1 MQYDKGASRKWRE
14 RRREGLDMDA
24 MIWLAVMIILIV
36 IEIITVGLTTIWFAG
51 GALAAMF
58 VSALG
63 GGTVLQIVV
72 FLAVSFVL
80 LIFTRP
86 LVMKCITSKRVKTNY
101 EGIIG
106 KIVKITQ
113 DVDNINGTGCA
124 VVNGQEWTA
133 RAADDDSRIAAGSLA
148 KVVNISGVKLIVE
161 QYEEEI
167 TV

>member
-1 MQYDKGASRKWRE
+1 
-14 RRREGLDMDA
+14 MDA
-24 MIWLAVMIILIV
+24 MVWLAVMIILIV

-51 GALAAMF
+51 GAIVAMI

-63 GGTVLQIVV
+63 GGTVLQISM

-80 LIFTRP
+80 VVFTRP
-86 LVMKCITSKRVKTNY
+86 IALKYITSKRVKTNY

-106 KIVKITQ
+106 KIVRITQ

-124 VVNGQEWTA
+124 VVNGQEWTV
-133 RAADDDSRIAAGSLA
+133 RAADDDSKIAMGSLA

-161 QYEEEI
+161 QYEEEM

>member
-1 MQYDKGASRKWRE
+1 
-14 RRREGLDMDA
+14 MDA
-24 MIWLAVMIILIV
+24 MVWLAVMIILIV

-51 GALAAMF
+51 GALVAMF

-63 GGTVLQIVV
+63 GGIILQIAV

-86 LVMKCITSKRVKTNY
+86 IVLKYISTKRVKTNY

-106 KIVKITQ
+106 KIVRITQ

-124 VVNGQEWTA
+124 VVNGQEWTV
-133 RAADDDSRIAAGSLA
+133 RANEDNSKIAAGSLA

-161 QYEEEI
+161 QYEEEM
-167 TV
+167 TVCQ

>member
-1 MQYDKGASRKWRE
+1 
-14 RRREGLDMDA
+14 MDA
-24 MIWLAVMIILIV
+24 MVWLAVMIILIV

-51 GALAAMF
+51 GAIVAMI

-63 GGTVLQIVV
+63 GGTVLQISM

-80 LIFTRP
+80 VVFTRP
-86 LVMKCITSKRVKTNY
+86 IALKYITSKRVKTNY

-106 KIVKITQ
+106 KIVRITQ

-124 VVNGQEWTA
+124 VVNGQEWTV
-133 RAADDDSRIAAGSLA
+133 RAADDDSKIATGSLA

-161 QYEEEI
+161 QYEEEM

>member
-1 MQYDKGASRKWRE
+1 
-14 RRREGLDMDA
+14 MDA
-24 MIWLAVMIILIV
+24 MVWLAVMIVLIV

-51 GALAAMF
+51 GALVAMF

-63 GGTVLQIVV
+63 GGMMLQIIV
-72 FLAVSFVL
+72 FLIVSFGL

-86 LVMKCITSKRVKTNY
+86 FAIKYIKKNRVKTNY

-106 KIVKITQ
+106 KVVRITQ
-113 DVDNINGTGCA
+113 DVDNIKETGCA
-124 VVNGQEWTA
+124 VVNGQEWTV
-133 RAADDDSRIAAGSLA
+133 RAADNENKIAAGSLA

-161 QYEEEI
+161 KYEEEI